1 MPPHLIWIAYSI
13 SNLVALLMLWAC
25 WKRPAIGRVL
35 FLLLFAW
42 AAWMNTTTALH
53 TPEGYMEYAQYTFS
67 GWYKQFIQGFFAAHA
82 QPIVLTI
89 ATGQALIAL
98 GMLTRGPVFKLAAI
112 GAILFLVAIAPLG
125 VGSAFPCTLVMAVA
139 MWQLF
144 RRGSREWLW
153 QAFRQTA

>member
-1 MPPHLIWIAYSI
+1 
-13 SNLVALLMLWAC
+13 
-25 WKRPAIGRVL
+25 
-35 FLLLFAW
+35 
-42 AAWMNTTTALH
+42 
-53 TPEGYMEYAQYTFS
+53 MEYAQYTFS